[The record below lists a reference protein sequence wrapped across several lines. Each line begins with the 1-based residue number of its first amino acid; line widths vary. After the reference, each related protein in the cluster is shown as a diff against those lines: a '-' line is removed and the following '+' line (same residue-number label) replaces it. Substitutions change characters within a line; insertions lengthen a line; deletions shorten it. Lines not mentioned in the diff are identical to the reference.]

1 MMADVV
7 ENDNLI
13 SFACH
18 TKKVAHGSSWV
29 GDDRHPKHL
38 NGDIDISSAK
48 ASCVPPISSN
58 AST

>member
-1 MMADVV
+1 VV

-18 TKKVAHGSSWV
+18 PKKVAQGSSGV

-48 ASCVPPISSN
+48 ASCIPSISNN